1 MRGLDTHVVV
11 RYLTQDEPVQA
22 QKATQVIEEG
32 VDQEEIFYLTSIVLC
47 ELTLGTCAGGA
58 RGTL

>member
-1 MRGLDTHVVV
+1 MKGLDTSVVV

-22 QKATQVIEEG
+22 RKATQVIEED
-32 VDQEEIFYLTSIVLC
+32 VNQEEICDLTSIVLC
-47 ELTLGTCAGGA
+47 ELTPGAYA